1 MGRLEADVR
10 GANGHFF
17 EGGTGSG
24 AWGFGRFAC
33 LESGFGFG
41 ERVDEE
47 IVARAGDWLGSGEQ
61 EGLAETGG
69 VGGGDVGAAV
79 ADEDGLTEVD
89 IQFTDG
95 AAQHPGAG
103 LAVFVLARPFADAV
117 FGVVGAVV
125 DGVEGDA
132 FALEFG
138 AHPLHQG
145 FEVCGS
151 VEAAGDSGLIG
162 DDDQLVAERLRGAA

>member
-79 ADEDGLTEVD
+79 ADQDGLGEVEGE
-89 IQFTDG
+89 ISGG
-95 AAQHPGAG
+95 AKEHAGAG
-103 LAVFVLARPFADAV
+103 FAVFVFALV
-117 FGVVGAVV
+117 FANAMLGMEGAVV
-125 DGVEGDA
+125 DGVQGDA
-132 FALEFG
+132 VAGKLG